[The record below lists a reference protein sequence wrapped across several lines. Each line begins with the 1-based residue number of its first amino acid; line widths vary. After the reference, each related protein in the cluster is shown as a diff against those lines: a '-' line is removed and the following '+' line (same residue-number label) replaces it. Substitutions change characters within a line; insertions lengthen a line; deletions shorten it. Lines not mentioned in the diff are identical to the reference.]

1 MTEARQHDN
10 WNYASSVMAL
20 LANLNRD
27 PKKGRALK
35 PSDFHPKGQAIA
47 KRSDAVPLKVDLS
60 VLKTVFV
67 DNRPGGHQ

>member
-1 MTEARQHDN
+1 MTEAKQHDL

-35 PSDFHPKGQAIA
+35 PADFHPRNLA
-47 KRSDAVPLKVDLS
+47 AVHRRESLPIKADLS

-67 DNRPGGHQ
+67 DNRPGGNS